1 MDGIHD
7 MGGKQGYG
15 AVDVDETDEP
25 FHHDYEGR
33 MWAISRNVRADDWTI
48 DWWRHVRERID
59 PVDYLTRPYFDSWM
73 QTSAAAFV
81 LSGVFT
87 LDEITSGHTD
97 KTGAA
102 AEKQSKADAI
112 EANRV
117 SCRDFSEAAAA
128 MPVFRVGDLVKTM
141 AFSSSHHSRLPQY
154 ARGKS
159 GTIHAYRGSHLFADA
174 GAKGVHEGQ
183 HIYTIGFTARA
194 LWGPEASRNDVVYL
208 DLWES
213 YFEKP

>member
-15 AVDVDETDEP
+15 AVDVQETDEP

-33 MWAISRNVRADDWTI
+33 MWAISRNTRADDWTI

-73 QTSAAAFV
+73 QTSAAAFM

-87 LDEITSGHTD
+87 PDEITNGHTD
-97 KTGAA
+97 KKGPGAK
-102 AEKQSKADAI
+102 KQTLADALD
-112 EANRV
+112 ANRA
-117 SCRDFSEAAAA
+117 SCRDFRLAASGPAI
-128 MPVFRVGDLVKTM
+128 FSIGDPVKTVG
-141 AFSSSHHSRLPQY
+141 FSSRHHSRLPQY

-159 GTIHAYRGSHLFADA
+159 GIIHAHRGSHVFADA
-174 GAKGVHEGQ
+174 AAKGIHTGQ
-183 HIYTIGFTARA
+183 HLYTVGFSARE
-194 LWGPEASRNDVVYL
+194 LWGPDANPADVTYL

-213 YFEKP
+213 YFETS